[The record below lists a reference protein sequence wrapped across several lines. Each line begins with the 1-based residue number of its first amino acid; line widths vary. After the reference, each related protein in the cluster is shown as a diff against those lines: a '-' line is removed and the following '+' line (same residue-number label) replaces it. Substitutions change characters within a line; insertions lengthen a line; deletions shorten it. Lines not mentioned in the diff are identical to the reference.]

1 MKFKNIFL
9 YLLFFTNF
17 HFIEARTEDLSDDY
31 KSQREC
37 TYANAAY
44 MNVSDKGEVNRYCID
59 NQSNVYQIL
68 GKQKPNWT
76 GVTISGLGPIRIG
89 NLKKSE
95 VTQGNSCYLGTNVQ
109 CLSNIVTTTTQYKID
124 GNYLMKYWRSDMNG
138 SKGRVNSATLAI
150 HREGKDDLLKQ
161 AIKFNNQ
168 GIDAIAEKKYDQA
181 VRFAYRGV
189 KWYPNIVGAF
199 LIAYSQD
206 QLGYYQKAF
215 NNINDVINNM
225 SSVEWGLDYQWVETD
240 QFYWLRGKTQ
250 YQLGMQKENYCWDIK
265 KAIELST
272 ESEDIQTYKDGYKT
286 AKCS

>member
-1 MKFKNIFL
+1 
-9 YLLFFTNF
+9 
-17 HFIEARTEDLSDDY
+17 
-31 KSQREC
+31 
-37 TYANAAY
+37 
-44 MNVSDKGEVNRYCID
+44 
-59 NQSNVYQIL
+59 
-68 GKQKPNWT
+68 
-76 GVTISGLGPIRIG
+76 
-89 NLKKSE
+89 
-95 VTQGNSCYLGTNVQ
+95 
-109 CLSNIVTTTTQYKID
+109 
-124 GNYLMKYWRSDMNG
+124 MNG

-181 VRFAYRGV
+181 IRFAYRGV

-225 SSVEWGLDYQWVETD
+225 SSLEWGLDYQWVDTD